1 MKPINLKK
9 WRLKND
15 WSQEQLASALGVT
28 IQAVSRWERGTRK
41 IPSFLF
47 LALDQLE
54 SKGDDLKP
62 KTKRKRLSGG
72 EKWE

>member
-1 MKPINLKK
+1 M
-9 WRLKND
+9 
-15 WSQEQLASALGVT
+15 ASALGVT